1 MQQAFG
7 VARSEE
13 LRPSRS
19 DSFESPRP
27 PQLALEKTRWL
38 DQFASSLD
46 VLVQGPVPPKE
57 FLGDPFFRDCWIE
70 QRFPK
75 IGFAVAVALQVLLI
89 VFPPPIW
96 SVHPPHV
103 VAPPLRMELTWYGP
117 VKDLPTVMPTS
128 KLTKTPS
135 RNEIRKVV
143 DHRAANAF
151 HPRQTIISEPL
162 HPTHPRQTL
171 LQPTASQEPPK
182 ILPQL
187 PNIVRLASSE
197 PTRPKM
203 QLSPEQLAAMRPKS
217 AASLRALDAP
227 APDVSAA
234 EKVPGTINI
243 PSVAQALAKPILPVS
258 PMSAPRAIQQRNV
271 ANSSVPDVAGRT
283 GEINTL
289 IALSTTPA
297 PVAPP
302 PSIPAGNL
310 SARISISPDGQQPG
324 GSAAHTGASA
334 GPAQGGGHGPE
345 GIFITGGSDTNVS
358 PVSGLG
364 SARRGIGAAHS
375 SPRSQIAPGDSNMP
389 PGSSE
394 SGPKLDALTGKML
407 GAKRVYTL
415 YVNMPNLTS
424 ASGSWILNFAELDDV
439 EAGPHLKAEASDLS
453 GPVPLRKIDPKY
465 PPQLRAGNVEG
476 DVLLYAII
484 RKDGSVDSIQLVRG
498 VEPILNANAME
509 ALAQWKFQPA
519 EKYGKP
525 VDLEAVVHIP
535 FRSRVRQF

>member
-1 MQQAFG
+1 MRTERRAYRDKSHRERQAIHSHCKAGTRVKAYTSSVCSKPSVSRVLRSFG
-7 VARSEE
+7 PQDPIPSNRRAPRS
-13 LRPSRS
+13 LPWKRR
-19 DSFESPRP
+19 DG
-27 PQLALEKTRWL
+27 WI
-38 DQFASSLD
+38 SSLPAWMYWSRD
-46 VLVQGPVPPKE
+46 LSRQKNFWAIRSFAIAGSNSV
-57 FLGDPFFRDCWIE
+57 FR
-70 QRFPK
+70 K
-75 IGFAVAVALQVLLI
+75 IGFAVAVALQMLLI

-271 ANSSVPDVAGRT
+271 ANSSVPDIAGRT

-334 GPAQGGGHGPE
+334 GPAQGGGHGP
-345 GIFITGGSDTNVS
+345 
-358 PVSGLG
+358 
-364 SARRGIGAAHS
+364 RRDFHH
-375 SPRSQIAPGDSNMP
+375 R
-389 PGSSE
+389 
-394 SGPKLDALTGKML
+394 
-407 GAKRVYTL
+407 R
-415 YVNMPNLTS
+415 
-424 ASGSWILNFAELDDV
+424 
-439 EAGPHLKAEASDLS
+439 
-453 GPVPLRKIDPKY
+453 
-465 PPQLRAGNVEG
+465 
-476 DVLLYAII
+476 
-484 RKDGSVDSIQLVRG
+484 
-498 VEPILNANAME
+498 
-509 ALAQWKFQPA
+509 
-519 EKYGKP
+519 
-525 VDLEAVVHIP
+525 
-535 FRSRVRQF
+535 